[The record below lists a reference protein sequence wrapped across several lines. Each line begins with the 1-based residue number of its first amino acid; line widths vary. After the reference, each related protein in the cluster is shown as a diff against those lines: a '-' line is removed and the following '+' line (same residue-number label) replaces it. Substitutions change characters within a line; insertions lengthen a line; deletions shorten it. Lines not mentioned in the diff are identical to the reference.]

1 MKFINIEPD
10 SAQVRFPPPLLFIGI
25 LLLAILIDW
34 FALLPTRLQGLG
46 IMTSIRWPV
55 GAALVLAGLGILA
68 WAAGLFRRRGNN
80 LPPWQPV
87 AELVIN
93 GPYRWTRNPMYLG
106 MALLYAGL
114 AVAFDSLLAIILLA
128 VLVLPIIQTQ
138 VIAKEER
145 YLESK
150 FGEPYLAYKK
160 QVGRWL

>member
-1 MKFINIEPD
+1 MKLVDIEPD

-25 LLLAILIDW
+25 LVVAISVDW
-34 FALLPTRLQGLG
+34 SAVLPARLQGLG
-46 IMTSIRWPV
+46 ISPRIGWPV
-55 GAALVLAGLGILA
+55 GGVLALAGFGIMA

-87 AELVIN
+87 SELIIS

-114 AVAFDSLLAIILLA
+114 AIAFDSLLALVLLA

-145 YLESK
+145 YLEGK

>member
-1 MKFINIEPD
+1 MKIINIAPD
-10 SAQVRFPPPLLFIGI
+10 SAKVQFPPPLLFIGI
-25 LLLAILIDW
+25 LVLALVIDW
-34 FALLPTRLQGLG
+34 LALLPTRLQGLG
-46 IMTSIRWPV
+46 IIASIRWPI
-55 GAALVLAGLGILA
+55 GAALALSGLGILG

-106 MALLYAGL
+106 MALIYAGL

-128 VLVLPIIQTQ
+128 FGVLPIIQTQ

-145 YLESK
+145 YLEGK